1 MKKVESAEPLLRRT
15 RAAFHARLLKGVLGI
30 DAKGIPGNA
39 DSSNTLSIKLAKS
52 IAVQLNSGIS
62 ARLKGQTSGSQFES
76 ITALFVAESFLP
88 LQHLRPGEWKVEKIG
103 NRNRNAISG
112 FEQYAHLAALDRA
125 AKSDPELA
133 AVLGNDYTITPD
145 VIVIRHP
152 ATDKVI
158 NAPAA
163 IVDMSVA
170 RRTALRDANGGKPL
184 LHASIST
191 KWTIRSDRSQNS
203 RAEALNLMRNR
214 KGHLPHVVVVTG
226 EPLPSRLA
234 SIALGTGD
242 IDCVYHFALPE
253 LQLAVE
259 ESGESSARDM
269 LAIMVEGKRLKDIS
283 DLPLDLAV

>member
-1 MKKVESAEPLLRRT
+1 MKKTAPAEPLLQRT

-30 DAKGIPGNA
+30 DAKGIPSNA
-39 DSSNTLSIKLAKS
+39 DSSNKLSIKLAAS
-52 IAVQLNSGIS
+52 IAVQLKSGSS
-62 ARLKGQTSGSQFES
+62 ARLQAQTSGSQFES
-76 ITALFVAESFLP
+76 ITARFVEESFLP
-88 LQHLRPGEWKVEKIG
+88 LKHLRPGEWKVEKIG
-103 NRNRNAISG
+103 NRNRNAIAG
-112 FEQYAHLAALDRA
+112 FEQYAHLAILDRA

-133 AVLGNDYTITPD
+133 AVLGSDYTITPD

-152 ATDKVI
+152 ATDAEI
-158 NAPAA
+158 NQPAP

-170 RRTALRDANGGKPL
+170 RRTALRAVNGGKPL

-253 LQLAVE
+253 LQRAVDE
-259 ESGESSARDM
+259 CGESSARDL